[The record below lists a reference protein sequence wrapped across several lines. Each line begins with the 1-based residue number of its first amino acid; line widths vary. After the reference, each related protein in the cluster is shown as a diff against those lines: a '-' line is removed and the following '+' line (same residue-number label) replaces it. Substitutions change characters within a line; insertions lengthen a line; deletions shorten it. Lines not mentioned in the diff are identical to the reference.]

1 MIPFKP
7 VELSDKATIERYT
20 LNSECRN
27 CDMAFANIFCWRE
40 FHHTAWAVV
49 DEFLIIRFLID
60 GHHTVGYMQPIGEG
74 DFSHLLP
81 LLEQDARE
89 HFGQQLRLYG
99 LCREGR
105 GCITGSPYHNRFAY
119 DDDRSLSDYIYSA
132 EDLRSLTGR
141 KYQPKRNHLNRF
153 TNSYDY
159 RYEPLSPH
167 HFADCLQL
175 EAAWRT
181 ARTSETDSEAMRHEQ
196 RALREAFDHWEALDL
211 RGGVIYVGEQL
222 AAFTYGSQINYDT
235 FDCHIE
241 KADTRYE
248 GIFAAINKLFADH
261 LPATFTYI
269 NREEDMGLEGLRR
282 SKLSYYP
289 TLLWPKTT
297 ALLLSEE
304 QRACKALWQEVFGDD
319 DAFVDRF
326 LIHHFS
332 SEQML
337 RIEEDRPEPATFDN
351 EGETPEPPKHNS
363 PKYRKLLSML
373 HLIRFHTPEGE
384 RVGYIYGVA
393 TAPEARGRGLATR
406 LLQEAIRRGQT
417 EGLKALILIP
427 ADDQVRSFY
436 ARHGFTGEVP
446 TRFLA
451 TADFDFGTGTPD
463 HDRAMVLP
471 LSAEFSIPAELEL
484 HKG

>member
-7 VELSDKATIERYT
+7 VELSDKATIESYT
-20 LNSECRN
+20 LRSECRN

-40 FHHTAWAVV
+40 FHHTSWAVV
-49 DEFLIIRFLID
+49 DDFLVMRFLID
-60 GHHTVGYMQPIGEG
+60 GHRTIGYMQPIGEG
-74 DFSHLLP
+74 DFSPLLP
-81 LLEQDARE
+81 LLEEDSRE
-89 HFGQQLRLYG
+89 NFGQQLRLYG

-105 GCITGSPYHNRFAY
+105 KCITESPYGNRFAY
-119 DDDRSLSDYIYSA
+119 DDDRSLSDYIYLA
-132 EDLRSLTGR
+132 DDLRSLAGR

-153 TNSYDY
+153 LGGYNY
-159 RYEPLSPH
+159 RYEELSPR
-167 HFADCLQL
+167 HFDDCLQL
-175 EAAWRT
+175 EASWRA
-181 ARTSETDSEAMRHEQ
+181 ARTGDADTEAMRHEQ

-211 RGGVIYVGEQL
+211 RGGVIYVDDRL
-222 AAFTYGSQINYDT
+222 AAFTYGSRINYDT

-261 LPATFTYI
+261 LPAEFTYI

-332 SEQML
+332 HDQL
-337 RIEEDRPEPATFDN
+337 LCVEEPEKEASKF
-351 EGETPEPPKHNS
+351 HNADD
-363 PKYRKLLSML
+363 RKLLSML
-373 HLIRFHTPEGE
+373 HLIGFHIPKGE

-406 LLQEAIRRGQT
+406 LLQEAIRRAQA
-417 EGLKALILIP
+417 EGMKALILIP
-427 ADDQVRSFY
+427 ADEGVRSFY
-436 ARHGFTGEVP
+436 ARHGFSGELPV
-446 TRFLA
+446 RFLA

-463 HDRAMVLP
+463 RDRAMVLP